1 MTTTP
6 RLCRSGS
13 LSNVV
18 VRPRGGRQKGDEEED
33 DGNTGAS
40 GGDME
45 KRKKRTLDN
54 GLELEKKSPF
64 GGIEDEAVLCDA
76 LDDDE
81 ASVSASASAA
91 EAMMRREEEDEPNE
105 KPLKRVASKKAMR
118 RMMDKGW
125 SDELSLIHI

>member
-1 MTTTP
+1 MTTT

-18 VRPRGGRQKGDEEED
+18 VRPRGRQNCGEEED
-33 DGNTGAS
+33 GGNTAS
-40 GGDME
+40 GGDVE

-64 GGIEDEAVLCDA
+64 GIIEDEAVLCDA

-81 ASVSASASAA
+81 ASVSASTSAA
-91 EAMMRREEEDEPNE
+91 
-105 KPLKRVASKKAMR
+105 
-118 RMMDKGW
+118 
-125 SDELSLIHI
+125 

>member
-40 GGDME
+40 GGGDME

-54 GLELEKKSPF
+54 GLELEKKSH
-64 GGIEDEAVLCDA
+64 
-76 LDDDE
+76 
-81 ASVSASASAA
+81 
-91 EAMMRREEEDEPNE
+91 R
-105 KPLKRVASKKAMR
+105 KR
-118 RMMDKGW
+118 
-125 SDELSLIHI
+125 